1 MSMKLHSTV
10 CSASCSS
17 QKASEFIESMKVNP
31 LNSKCMSLDCARV
44 AFYDSQLKIIQ
55 MCVTGAQRQHREL
68 KRLADLAVAGAQ
80 LYLLRMGP

>member
-1 MSMKLHSTV
+1 
-10 CSASCSS
+10 
-17 QKASEFIESMKVNP
+17 
-31 LNSKCMSLDCARV
+31 MSLDCARV
-44 AFYDSQLKIIQ
+44 ALYDSQLKIIQ